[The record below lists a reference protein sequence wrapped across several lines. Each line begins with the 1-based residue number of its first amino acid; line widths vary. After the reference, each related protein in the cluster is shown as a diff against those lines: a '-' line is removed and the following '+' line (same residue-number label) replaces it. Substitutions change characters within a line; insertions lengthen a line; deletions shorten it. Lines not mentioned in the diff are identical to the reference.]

1 MRNIMNSKEK
11 ISKQPVNI
19 LDDLFFIYGLL
30 VYNHSQCITI
40 MASF

>member
-1 MRNIMNSKEK
+1 MRNIINSKDK

-30 VYNHSQCITI
+30 VYNHSQLC
-40 MASF
+40 FH